1 MAQWSTRIKQVIFA
15 VLDVSYLQRSF
26 LLLVTAAS
34 DLLVHKIILNSVLL
48 FPIVYGGVWPNPH
61 PRTNTPKS

>member
-48 FPIVYGGVWPNPH
+48 FPIVSSGVWPTPH
-61 PRTNTPKS
+61 PRTNTPRS